1 MKISWLL
8 EHLNQMVQVSGVLL
22 ADNDDVAV
30 VYLRL
35 LQVSPNVHNVV
46 DVDDV
51 LLAQV
56 IRPLEKAEVFLHA
69 LYQCHGQ
76 TIAR

>member
-56 IRPLEKAEVFLHA
+56 IRPLEKAEVLLHA